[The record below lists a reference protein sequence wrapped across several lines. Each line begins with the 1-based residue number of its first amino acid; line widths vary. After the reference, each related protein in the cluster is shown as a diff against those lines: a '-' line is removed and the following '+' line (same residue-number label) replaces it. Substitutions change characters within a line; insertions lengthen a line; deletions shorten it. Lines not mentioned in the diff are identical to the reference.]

1 MKTFIKVMVIFMS
14 ILLGV
19 YLGTLA
25 EGVSWLKFLNFGMD
39 LGLKKPVSLD
49 LGFMSLTFGLLIK
62 FNIAGI
68 IGFILSM
75 FIVKKVAK

>member
-49 LGFMSLTFGLLIK
+49 LGFMSLTFGLIIK

-68 IGFILSM
+68 IGFILSL

>member
-1 MKTFIKVMVIFMS
+1 MKTFIKIMVIFMS

-49 LGFMSLTFGLLIK
+49 LGFMSLTFGLIIK